1 MIRHYDLFER
11 CKKGDAKA
19 QRMLYDLFKGQLM
32 GLCRRYTRD
41 RDEAHDILQEGF
53 IRIFNNLK
61 QLESS
66 EKIESWMKTIVVNV
80 AINYYHKTKTK
91 DLLFKTIDNV
101 DSGEEMFSASLNT
114 VSDDYLLSL
123 INALPDGCRIIFNMV
138 AIEGY
143 SHVEVAEMLKVSEGT
158 SRSQFHYAKQLLK
171 QKLKCH
177 NLAHYYEKFA

>member
-1 MIRHYDLFER
+1 
-11 CKKGDAKA
+11 
-19 QRMLYDLFKGQLM
+19 
-32 GLCRRYTRD
+32 
-41 RDEAHDILQEGF
+41 
-53 IRIFNNLK
+53 
-61 QLESS
+61 
-66 EKIESWMKTIVVNV
+66 MKTIVVNV

-171 QKLKCH
+171 QKL
-177 NLAHYYEKFA
+177 